1 MEKLPLT
8 SVKLSFSHITPVF
21 SPPDPPEVPPPP
33 APADPPPAPPPPVQ
47 EPPTPP
53 PEPAPQLPPTPP
65 PGVPPTPIS
74 PAPLVL
80 PPAGTTSQSA
90 HDVII
95 IAVFFS
101 LGGLLFL
108 AFFTAALICYVRKAK
123 KKMAAKRQAVD
134 VHQAAVRGPHRQQ
147 PAAPTAIDDDNEIHE
162 LMEEG
167 RVIGETSLR
176 EPARDAIFEQWGR
189 RR

>member
-1 MEKLPLT
+1 MGWAFGLLPLP
-8 SVKLSFSHITPVF
+8 PVF
-21 SPPDPPEVPPPP
+21 SPPDPPEVPPP
-33 APADPPPAPPPPVQ
+33 APPPPVQ
-47 EPPTPP
+47 EPPSPPTPP

-74 PAPLVL
+74 PAPLAL

-90 HDVII
+90 HGVII

-147 PAAPTAIDDDNEIHE
+147 PAAPTSIDDDNEIHE

-167 RVIGETSLR
+167 RVIGETSRR
-176 EPARDAIFEQWGR
+176 EPARDAVFE
-189 RR
+189 